1 MRETLDCGVLM
12 VPPHHGWMLE
22 WISRHAQALGRLRL
36 YPVHFD
42 EKTLGGSAS
51 LTIPPLP
58 PTTAAT
64 PGTAAG
70 MEIPAEVLAR
80 LAIPLRRY
88 DVCVLPV
95 TPATVA
101 WTRTALACAR
111 TQLHTPLLAL
121 ARGLKAAA
129 VQDLLVLGLQDFAL
143 HRACADELRAR
154 LLRLAESMPRV
165 DPASMTYTLQAPV
178 ALSINDTM
186 VRYDVVQ
193 KGREQRE
200 DDHQAGQGAEYP
212 ASARHDAYPAPTARA
227 WANGPDGVNDLDSP
241 HSPNSLNGPNG
252 PRQHADSGA
261 DSSHEGDPD
270 AISFLDELASQR
282 RSFERAALSRRG
294 MGRAPGIPSDEPFRV
309 AKSRVVGCFE
319 RDYVRTAL
327 SRHAGNVASAARAS
341 AKHRRAFWALMR
353 KHAIDADPYRTHEG
367 EEEEE

>member
-12 VPPHHGWMLE
+12 VPPHHGWMLD
-22 WISRHAQALGRLRL
+22 WINRHAQALGRLRL

-42 EKTLGGSAS
+42 EKTLGGPAGTASAGHAS
-51 LTIPPLP
+51 
-58 PTTAAT
+58 TAAMVPT
-64 PGTAAG
+64 VPGGAPA
-70 MEIPAEVLAR
+70 MEVPAEVLSR

-111 TQLHTPLLAL
+111 SQLHTPLLAL

-154 LLRLAESMPRV
+154 LSRLAEAAPRADLAPV
-165 DPASMTYTLQAPV
+165 AYTLQAPV

-186 VRYDVVQ
+186 VSYDVI
-193 KGREQRE
+193 RR
-200 DDHQAGQGAEYP
+200 GAERP
-212 ASARHDAYPAPTARA
+212 GPERPGSDRPHAPGGSGLNAAAAAAAAVDA
-227 WANGPDGVNDLDSP
+227 DGSYD
-241 HSPNSLNGPNG
+241 
-252 PRQHADSGA
+252 
-261 DSSHEGDPD
+261 EDPD

-282 RSFERAALSRRG
+282 RSADRAAMGACGAAGPRR
-294 MGRAPGIPSDEPFRV
+294 MPGITPDEPFRV

-353 KHAIDADPYRTHEG
+353 KHAIDADPYRVHEG
-367 EEEEE
+367 AEEDD

>member
-42 EKTLGGSAS
+42 EKTLSGSAS
-51 LTIPPLP
+51 LAIPPLLPAP
-58 PTTAAT
+58 PGAA
-64 PGTAAG
+64 PG
-70 MEIPAEVLAR
+70 MDVSAEVLAR

-154 LLRLAESMPRV
+154 LLRLAESMPRA
-165 DPASMTYTLQAPV
+165 DPGAMTYTLQAPV

-186 VRYDVVQ
+186 VRYDVVH
-193 KGREQRE
+193 KGGER
-200 DDHQAGQGAEYP
+200 QAGE
-212 ASARHDAYPAPTARA
+212 RHEAYPAATVRGGRD
-227 WANGPDGVNDLDSP
+227 GPDRPGHPND
-241 HSPNSLNGPNG
+241 
-252 PRQHADSGA
+252 PRPHADPGA
-261 DSSHEGDPD
+261 DSTYEDDPD

-282 RSFERAALSRRG
+282 RSVDRSTPSRPGPR
-294 MGRAPGIPSDEPFRV
+294 RAPGIAPDEPFRV

-353 KHAIDADPYRTHEG
+353 KHAIDADPYRSHEG

>member
-22 WISRHAQALGRLRL
+22 WIGRHAQALGRLRL

-42 EKTLGGSAS
+42 EKTLGGPASLALAPLAPSAS
-51 LTIPPLP
+51 GAG
-58 PTTAAT
+58 AA
-64 PGTAAG
+64 
-70 MEIPAEVLAR
+70 MEVPAEVLSR

-111 TQLHTPLLAL
+111 SQLHTPLLAL

-154 LLRLAESMPRV
+154 LSRLAEAMPRA
-165 DPASMTYTLQAPV
+165 DAAPLAYTLQPPV
-178 ALSINDTM
+178 ALSVNDAM
-186 VRYDVVQ
+186 VTYGVVQ
-193 KGREQRE
+193 KGAVRP
-200 DDHQAGQGAEYP
+200 GAE
-212 ASARHDAYPAPTARA
+212 R
-227 WANGPDGVNDLDSP
+227 L
-241 HSPNSLNGPNG
+241 
-252 PRQHADSGA
+252 GA
-261 DSSHEGDPD
+261 DRLGAEPNAAAAADGTPAEDPD
-270 AISFLDELASQR
+270 AVSFLDELASQR
-282 RSFERAALSRRG
+282 RSADRTASN
-294 MGRAPGIPSDEPFRV
+294 EPFRV

-367 EEEEE
+367 EAEDD

>member
-12 VPPHHGWMLE
+12 VPPHHGWMHE
-22 WISRHAQALGRLRL
+22 WIGRHGQALGRLRL

-42 EKTLGGSAS
+42 EKTLGGPADPAAPSAAS
-51 LTIPPLP
+51 S
-58 PTTAAT
+58 
-64 PGTAAG
+64 AAG
-70 MEIPAEVLAR
+70 AAPPAEAPVTEVPAEVLAR

-111 TQLHTPLLAL
+111 AQLHTPLLAL

-129 VQDLLVLGLQDFAL
+129 VQDLLGLGLQDFAL

-154 LLRLAESMPRV
+154 LSRLAESASRP
-165 DPASMTYTLQAPV
+165 DSPPAVYTLQPAA
-178 ALSINDTM
+178 ALSVNDVMATYDLSGKAAGLGE
-186 VRYDVVQ
+186 VRRSVPMEW
-193 KGREQRE
+193 GRAAKAAADGARE
-200 DDHQAGQGAEYP
+200 D
-212 ASARHDAYPAPTARA
+212 
-227 WANGPDGVNDLDSP
+227 
-241 HSPNSLNGPNG
+241 
-252 PRQHADSGA
+252 
-261 DSSHEGDPD
+261 DPD
-270 AISFLDELASQR
+270 AISFLDEIAGHGRGPR
-282 RSFERAALSRRG
+282 R
-294 MGRAPGIPSDEPFRV
+294 MGACEPGTRIAPNEPFRV

-353 KHAIDADPYRTHEG
+353 KHAIDADPYRSHEEDDG
-367 EEEEE
+367 DEDGLSSLSGLSSGPGGP

>member
-12 VPPHHGWMLE
+12 VPPHHGWMQE
-22 WISRHAQALGRLRL
+22 WINRHGQALGRLRL

-42 EKTLGGSAS
+42 EKTLGGLADPGVPPAAS
-51 LTIPPLP
+51 
-58 PTTAAT
+58 AAT
-64 PGTAAG
+64 TSHAATDV
-70 MEIPAEVLAR
+70 PAELLAR

-111 TQLHTPLLAL
+111 AQLHTPLLAL

-129 VQDLLVLGLQDFAL
+129 MQDLLVLGLQDFAL

-154 LLRLAESMPRV
+154 LSRLAESTPRQ
-165 DPASMTYTLQAPV
+165 DALPSSYALQPSLG
-178 ALSINDTM
+178 LSVQDAMAT
-186 VRYDVVQ
+186 YDVRGAAG
-193 KGREQRE
+193 GRPGAAPATPPRE
-200 DDHQAGQGAEYP
+200 EPGRAPRNVRQGTPDH
-212 ASARHDAYPAPTARA
+212 
-227 WANGPDGVNDLDSP
+227 
-241 HSPNSLNGPNG
+241 
-252 PRQHADSGA
+252 
-261 DSSHEGDPD
+261 PD
-270 AISFLDELASQR
+270 AVSFLDELASQR
-282 RSFERAALSRRG
+282 PGPGLRHQTAYHAGSR
-294 MGRAPGIPSDEPFRV
+294 MANNESFRV

-353 KHAIDADPYRTHEG
+353 KHEIDADPYRIQEDEG
-367 EEEEE
+367 DDEDD